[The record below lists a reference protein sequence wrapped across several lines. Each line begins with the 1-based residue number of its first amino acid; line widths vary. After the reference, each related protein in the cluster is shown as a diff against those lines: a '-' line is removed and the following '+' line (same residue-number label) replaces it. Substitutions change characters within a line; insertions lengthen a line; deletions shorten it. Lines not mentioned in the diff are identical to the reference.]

1 MNKFYTFLSV
11 IALASF
17 GATAQTNLVVNGGF
31 ENWTNNTT
39 PENFTARQSP
49 PINNFLTKEATTVHS
64 GSFSA
69 KHQSQSAAQYVEG
82 TQLIDVLPGHS
93 YTMSYWYLDNSTTAK
108 TRIWSSWMTGT
119 TPVTAL
125 PDNADVLRPAS
136 ETDTEFGFSTD
147 SPNWVQK
154 TVTLNS
160 PANATKF
167 RFQVRTYKQSND
179 AIGGFIYYDDF
190 VFTDNGTAG
199 IAKNT
204 ISGLKMF
211 PNPASGD
218 VLNIVS
224 DSADAKTVVVYDVLG
239 KKVIDTKVANET
251 VNIGALHAGVY
262 LVNITEAGKSET
274 RKLVVN

>member
-17 GATAQTNLVVNGGF
+17 GATAQTNLIANGDL
-31 ENWTNNTT
+31 ENWTNDTT
-39 PENFTARQSP
+39 PQNFAPLASP
-49 PINNFLTKEATTVHS
+49 SINNFLTKESVNKHG

-69 KHQSQSAAQYVEG
+69 KHQSQSTTQYVEA

-93 YTMSYWYLDNSTTAK
+93 YTFSYWYQDNSTTAK
-108 TRIWSSWMTGT
+108 SRIWSSWLNGT
-119 TPVTAL
+119 TAL

-136 ETDTEFGFSTD
+136 ETDAEFGYSTD

-160 PANATKF
+160 PAAATKF
-167 RFQVRTYKQSND
+167 RVQVRTYRQSTN
-179 AIGGFIYYDDF
+179 AVGGFIYYDDF
-190 VFTDNGTAG
+190 MFTDNGTAG
-199 IAKNT
+199 IAKNA

-211 PNPASGD
+211 PNPASGN

-239 KKVIDTKVANET
+239 KKVIDTKVVNET
-251 VNIGALHAGVY
+251 VNIGTLHAGVY